1 MPEGNG
7 SFKPHK
13 VKVTQEI
20 PATYIQT
27 PPGYDQYGRVVPGQ
41 TFVTPKRKETLT
53 YRYTENSST
62 GKDVPRGLLEGPAQ
76 PPANSSSISK
86 WADDVAAKT
95 KSGSVNSAD
104 RHSGYAASSSRSG
117 YGSTYST
124 SSRNRPQSSKASTVS
139 AAKSRSRDSQSQYS
153 SVAPSRS
160 GSLGGRYNPT
170 VSYNP
175 SVSSLRSGGHSAS
188 VSGHSSS
195 AGGYSSHGPGPMDV
209 YHPAGPGPMPA
220 PSSYRA
226 PSSSRYSQS
235 SYGAASSSG
244 RSDSTVRAKRLK

>member
-27 PPGYDQYGRVVPGQ
+27 PAGYDQYGRVVPGQ
-41 TFVTPKRKETLT
+41 TFVTPKRKQTMT
-53 YRYTENSST
+53 YRYTENSSANN
-62 GKDVPRGLLEGPAQ
+62 DVPRGLLEGPAQ
-76 PPANSSSISK
+76 SPVHDSSITK
-86 WADDVAAKT
+86 WADDVAEKT
-95 KSGSVNSAD
+95 RSGSVNSAD

-117 YGSTYST
+117 YGSTYSA

-139 AAKSRSRDSQSQYS
+139 AAKSRSRDSQSHYS
-153 SVAPSRS
+153 SAAPSRS
-160 GSLGGRYNPT
+160 GGLGERYNPT

-195 AGGYSSHGPGPMDV
+195 AGGYSSHGSAPRDM
-209 YHPAGPGPMPA
+209 YHPAGPGPMPV
-220 PSSYRA
+220 PSSYRGS
-226 PSSSRYSQS
+226 SSSRYSQS
-235 SYGAASSSG
+235 SYRAPSSSG
-244 RSDSTVRAKRLK
+244 RSDSTVRPKRLK